1 EAKQF
6 LRTAPRDHRWYALYA
21 MALMLGLR
29 RGELLGLRWSDVD
42 LDRATVRVRHALHRV
57 NGSLE
62 LGQVQTDGSMRRLPL
77 PRALVE
83 LLRGHRAIQTGDR
96 AAAGGSWQDS
106 GHVFTTS
113 LGTPIEPRNVNR
125 HFESWCELTGVRR
138 IRFHDL
144 RHSCASLLYAL
155 GVPLDQ

>member
-1 EAKQF
+1 MFKAWFAVEAKQL
-6 LRTAPRDHRWYALYA
+6 LRAAPRDHRWYALYA

-62 LGQVQTDGSMRRLPL
+62 LGQVTRDGSVRRLPL
-77 PRALVE
+77 PRPLVE
-83 LLRGHRAIQTGDR
+83 LLRGHQVTQMDDR
-96 AAAGGSWQDS
+96 AVAGGSWHDS

-113 LGTPIEPRNVNR
+113 LADRAAQRQPA
-125 HFESWCELTGVRR
+125 
-138 IRFHDL
+138 L
-144 RHSCASLLYAL
+144 R
-155 GVPLDQ
+155 VV